1 MVFGRVLQHSTLIA
15 VAVLIMCVLGISA
28 ALRVPVQMIPDLEVR
43 TISVDTRWP
52 GASPRDVEQDILIE
66 QEQYLR
72 SLPGLRRMVS
82 TASTGQATIELEF
95 PYGADINEAL
105 IRTNNALSQVS
116 GYPENVD
123 APALTMTSSSN
134 QPFMYFRVGPRA
146 ESGASLDLA
155 MMRSFLEDEVRPR
168 LERVDGVSLVEIR
181 GAEERQVRIEVD
193 PYRLAE
199 RGLDMS
205 DIRNALR
212 ARNID
217 RSAGDLDSGKRGV
230 LVRTVGRFREPA
242 DIGALI
248 IAEHDGALLRLSDV
262 ADLQLSHHELRALS
276 YYNGL
281 PALILSVQRETG
293 SNVVQ
298 TKNAMLPAVEA
309 VNAEV
314 LAPLGLEMTLVNEDA
329 RYVEDS
335 VANVWNNLLLGTLL
349 ATLAMYSFLR
359 SARSTFVGVIAI
371 PICTIAAFIG
381 LLLAGRTL
389 NVISMAG
396 VAFAIGMTLDNT
408 IVVLE
413 SIDQARRRGL
423 KPFEAAVE
431 GVSRVW
437 PAVLACTLTTVLVFA
452 PTLFIQQEAGQLYSD
467 IAIAISASILAS
479 MAVAVTVLPTMAAR
493 LLPGLTP
500 AESAGGGAF
509 DRIGRVIG
517 KAYCT
522 PTRRAAILLGT
533 LCASVLAVVW
543 LTPPAE
549 YLPEGE
555 EARVFSRMIAPPGYN
570 LAEMEGI
577 AQVLISEL
585 QQRLEDDPARFH
597 RGETDVPAMRF
608 FSMFVDA
615 QGISVITDPKD
626 PDDLQALMGA
636 LETRFTAWPGMR
648 AFASRGSIISSNDGG
663 TRSINLNISGTDLAQ
678 IYQVADRAYARAGI
692 LFDGAQVGSEPSSLS
707 LDQSLLEV
715 RPRWERLA
723 EVGLDAERFGYSVAA
738 LSDGAFADEMILDD
752 RRVDIYL
759 FSSAGR
765 GQRADLLRELPIA
778 TPSGAVVP
786 LSALAD
792 LHEAADTDSIRRLDG
807 RRTVTLNIV
816 PPRSV
821 ALETGVERVRSE
833 LIEAMVAAGEIP
845 HGIAMNITGA
855 SDQLQETREAVTGN
869 FLIAILLCYLMLVAI
884 FRHWGRPLFVMATI
898 PLGLA
903 GGIVGLAMLNGI
915 GAAFGIH
922 QPFDMI
928 TLLGFLVLLGAVV
941 NNPILII
948 QEAYKRLEEGSESI
962 TSAVDDAVRIRLR
975 AILMSSLTT
984 ILGVAPLVLIPGAG
998 TELYRGLGAI
1008 VMFGIA
1014 FSTVVTLTFL
1024 PSLMVATLALQARV
1038 GARLASRLG
1047 GFRANG

>member
-1 MVFGRVLQHSTLIA
+1 MGFEHVLRHGTLIA
-15 VAVLIMCVLGISA
+15 VAVLILCVLGISA

-52 GASPRDVEQDILIE
+52 GASPQDVEQEILIE

-72 SLPGLRRMVS
+72 TLPGLRRMVS
-82 TASTGQATIELEF
+82 TASTGRASIELEF
-95 PYGADINEAL
+95 PFGVDVNEAL

-123 APALTMTSSSN
+123 APALSTISSSDE
-134 QPFMYFRVGPRA
+134 PFMYFRVGPR
-146 ESGASLDLA
+146 GDRGTSLDLA
-155 MMRSFLEDEVRPR
+155 MMRNFLEDEVRPR

-181 GAEERQVRIEVD
+181 GAEERQVRVEVD

-199 RGLDMS
+199 RGLDMA
-205 DIRNALR
+205 DVRNALR
-212 ARNID
+212 ARNVD
-217 RSAGDLDSGKRGV
+217 RAAGDLDSGKRSV
-230 LVRTVGRFREPA
+230 LVRTVGRFRTPD
-242 DIGALI
+242 DIGSLI
-248 IAEHDGALLRLSDV
+248 LAERDGALVRLSDV
-262 ADLQLSHHELRALS
+262 AQLHLGHHELRGLS
-276 YYNGL
+276 YYNGA
-281 PALILSVQRETG
+281 PALVLSVRRETG

-298 TKNAMLPAVEA
+298 TKYAVLPAVEA
-309 VNAEV
+309 LDAEV

-349 ATLAMYSFLR
+349 ATLAMYAFLR

-371 PICTIAAFIG
+371 PVCTIAAFIG

-423 KPFEAAVE
+423 GAFEAAVA
-431 GVSRVW
+431 GVRRVW

-452 PTLFIQQEAGQLYSD
+452 PTLFIRQEAGQLYSD
-467 IAIAISASILAS
+467 IAIAISAAILAS
-479 MAVAVTVLPTMAAR
+479 MAVAVTVLPSMAAR
-493 LLPGLTP
+493 LLPALP
-500 AESAGGGAF
+500 PDAGAKGGAF
-509 DRIGRVIG
+509 DRIGHRIG
-517 KAYCT
+517 MSWRSPK
-522 PTRRAAILLGT
+522 RRAAILLGT
-533 LCASVLAVVW
+533 LCASLLAVVW

-555 EARVFSRMIAPPGYN
+555 EARIFSRMIAPPGYN

-577 AQVLISEL
+577 AQVLIPEL
-585 QQRLEDDPARFH
+585 QQRLDDAPARFH

-626 PDDLQALMGA
+626 PADLQALMDA
-636 LETRFTAWPGMR
+636 LEARFTAWPGMR

-663 TRSINLNISGTDLAQ
+663 TRSINVDVSGADLAE
-678 IYQVADRAYARAGI
+678 IYAVAGRVYARAGA
-692 LFDGAQVGSEPSSLS
+692 LFEGAQVGSDPGSLT
-707 LDQSLLEV
+707 LDQTLLEV

-723 EVGLDAERFGYSVAA
+723 ETGLDAERFGYSVAA

-759 FSSAGR
+759 FSSAGT
-765 GQRADLLRELPIA
+765 GQQVERLRELPIA
-778 TPSGAVVP
+778 TPSGALLP

-792 LHEAADTDSIRRLDG
+792 LHESADTDRIRRLDG

-821 ALETGVERVRSE
+821 ALETGVARVRDE
-833 LIEAMVAAGEIP
+833 LIEAMRAAGEVP
-845 HGIAMNITGA
+845 HGISLDISGA
-855 SDQLQETREAVTGN
+855 SDQLQATREAVSGN
-869 FLIAILLCYLMLVAI
+869 FMIAVLLCYLMLVAI

-903 GGIVGLAMLNGI
+903 GGIVGLALLNGV
-915 GAAFGIH
+915 GAAFDIH

-941 NNPILII
+941 NNPILIV
-948 QEAYKRLEEGSESI
+948 QEAYKRLDDGADSI
-962 TSAVDDAVRIRLR
+962 TSAVEAAVHTRLR

-1014 FSTVVTLTFL
+1014 FSTIVTLTFL
-1024 PSLMVATLALQARV
+1024 PSLMVTTMALQARL
-1038 GARLASRLG
+1038 GGGLRARLGRVGVAS
-1047 GFRANG
+1047 

>member
-1 MVFGRVLQHSTLIA
+1 MGFDRVLHHGTLIA
-15 VAVLIMCVLGISA
+15 VAVLILCVLGISA

-43 TISVDTRWP
+43 TISVETRWP
-52 GASPRDVEQDILIE
+52 GASPQDVEQEILIE

-72 SLPGLRRMVS
+72 TMPNLRRMVS
-82 TASTGQATIELEF
+82 TASTGRAGIELEF
-95 PYGADINEAL
+95 PFGVDINEAL

-123 APALTMTSSSN
+123 APALTTISSSDE
-134 QPFMYFRVGPRA
+134 PFMYFRVGPRA
-146 ESGASLDLA
+146 DSQAQPDLA
-155 MMRSFLEDEVRPR
+155 MMRNFLEDEVRPR
-168 LERVDGVSLVEIR
+168 LERVAGVSLVEIR
-181 GAEERQVRIEVD
+181 GAEERQIRVEVD
-193 PYRLAE
+193 PHRLAE
-199 RGLDMS
+199 RGLDMA
-205 DIRNALR
+205 DVRDALQ
-212 ARNID
+212 ARNVD
-217 RSAGDLDSGKRGV
+217 RSGGDLDSGKRSV
-230 LVRTVGRFREPA
+230 MVRTVGRFREPA
-242 DIGALI
+242 DMGELVVAERQGALV
-248 IAEHDGALLRLSDV
+248 RLSDL
-262 ADLQLSHHELRALS
+262 AEIELSHHELRTRS

-281 PALILSVQRETG
+281 PSLILAVRRETG

-298 TKNAMLPAVEA
+298 TKYAVLPEVEEIS
-309 VNAEV
+309 AEV

-335 VANVWNNLLLGTLL
+335 VATVWGNLLLGTLL
-349 ATLAMYSFLR
+349 ATLVMYAFLR
-359 SARSTFVGVIAI
+359 SARSTFVGVMAI
-371 PICTIAAFIG
+371 PICTVAALIG

-396 VAFAIGMTLDNT
+396 VAFAIGMTLDNA

-423 KPFEAAVE
+423 KPFDAAVA

-437 PAVLACTLTTVLVFA
+437 PAILASTLTTVLVFA
-452 PTLFIQQEAGQLYSD
+452 PTLFIKEEAGQLYSD
-467 IAIAISASILAS
+467 IAIAISAAILAS
-479 MAVAVTVLPTMAAR
+479 MAVAVTVLPALAAR
-493 LLPGLTP
+493 LLTTP
-500 AESAGGGAF
+500 AAEEIAGGGGLF
-509 DRIGRVIG
+509 DRIGRGISRS
-517 KAYCT
+517 YRT
-522 PTRRAAILLGT
+522 PMRRAVILIGT
-533 LCASVLAVVW
+533 LFASTLSVVF
-543 LTPPAE
+543 LMPPAE

-555 EARVFSRMIAPPGYN
+555 EARIFSRMIAPPGYN

-577 AQVLISEL
+577 AQVLIPEL
-585 QQRLEDDPARFH
+585 HQRLEDEPARFH
-597 RGETDVPAMRF
+597 RGETDVPALGF

-626 PDDLQALMGA
+626 PADLEALMGA
-636 LETRFTAWPGMR
+636 LEARFTAWPGMR

-663 TRSINLNISGTDLAQ
+663 TRSINLNVSGADLAQ
-678 IYQVADRAYARAGI
+678 TYRVAGLAYARART
-692 LFDGAQVGSEPSSLS
+692 LFEGAQIGSEPSSLS

-752 RRVDIYL
+752 RQVDVYL
-759 FSSAGR
+759 FSSAGSE
-765 GQRADLLRELPIA
+765 QRADRLRDLPIA
-778 TPSGAVVP
+778 TPSGAVLP

-792 LHEAADTDSIRRLDG
+792 LHESVDTDSIRRLDG

-821 ALETGVERVRSE
+821 ALETGVERVRTE
-833 LIEAMVAAGEIP
+833 LIEAMRAAGEIP
-845 HGIAMNITGA
+845 HGVSVEITGA
-855 SDQLQETREAVTGN
+855 SDQLQATREAVSGN
-869 FLIAILLCYLMLVAI
+869 FMIAVLLCYLMLVAI
-884 FRHWGRPLFVMATI
+884 FRHWGRPLLVMATI

-903 GGIVGLAMLNGI
+903 GGIIGLAMLNSV

-941 NNPILII
+941 NNPILIV
-948 QEAYKRLEEGSESI
+948 QEAYKRLEEGAASI
-962 TSAVDDAVRIRLR
+962 TEAVDDAIRIRLR

-984 ILGVAPLVLIPGAG
+984 IFGVAPLVLIPGAG

-1024 PSLMVATLALQARV
+1024 PSLMVATMGWRQRIA
-1038 GARLASRLG
+1038 GWKASG
-1047 GFRANG
+1047 GVRPSGH

>member
-1 MVFGRVLQHSTLIA
+1 MIFERLLQQGTLIA
-15 VAVLIMCVLGISA
+15 VAVLVLCVLGISA
-28 ALRVPVQMIPDLEVR
+28 VLRVPMQMIPDLEVR

-52 GASPRDVEQDILIE
+52 GASPRDVEQETLIE

-72 SLPGLRRMVS
+72 TLPGLRRMIS
-82 TASTGQATIELEF
+82 TASIGQANIELEF
-95 PYGADINEAL
+95 PFGVDINEAL

-123 APALTMTSSSN
+123 APALTTISASD
-134 QPFMYFRVGPRA
+134 QPFMYFRIGPRA
-146 ESGASLDLA
+146 DSVASLDLA
-155 MMRSFLEDEVRPR
+155 MMRNFLEDEVRPR
-168 LERVDGVSLVEIR
+168 LERVDGVSLVEIL
-181 GAEERQVRIEVD
+181 GAEERQIRVEVD

-199 RGLDMS
+199 RGLDLA
-205 DIRNALR
+205 DVRDALR
-212 ARNID
+212 ARNLD
-217 RSAGDLDSGKRGV
+217 RSAGDLDSGKRSV
-230 LVRTVGRFREPA
+230 LVRTVGRFRQPA
-242 DIGALI
+242 DMGALI
-248 IAEHDGALLRLSDV
+248 IAERDGALIRLSDV
-262 ADLQLSHHELRALS
+262 ADLQLSHHELRTRS

-281 PALILSVQRETG
+281 PTLILSVQRETG

-298 TKNAMLPAVEA
+298 TKYAVLPVVEA

-329 RYVEDS
+329 HYVEDS
-335 VANVWNNLLLGTLL
+335 VSNVWSNLLLGTLL
-349 ATLAMYSFLR
+349 ATLAMYGFLR

-389 NVISMAG
+389 NVISLAG
-396 VAFAIGMTLDNT
+396 VAFAIGMTLDNA

-423 KPFEAAVE
+423 KPFEAAVA
-431 GVSRVW
+431 GVGRVW
-437 PAVLACTLTTVLVFA
+437 PAVLASTLTSVLVFA
-452 PTLFIQQEAGQLYSD
+452 PTLFIRQEAGQLYSD

-479 MAVAVTVLPTMAAR
+479 MAVAVTVLPAMAAR
-493 LLPGLTP
+493 LLPALAPTEC
-500 AESAGGGAF
+500 AEGNVS
-509 DRIGRVIG
+509 DQVGRWVG
-517 KAYCT
+517 MAYRSSQ
-522 PTRRAAILLGT
+522 RRAAILLGT
-533 LCASVLAVVW
+533 LGTSALAVVL

-555 EARVFSRMIAPPGYN
+555 EARIFSRMIAPPGYN

-577 AQVLISEL
+577 AQVLIPEF
-585 QQRLEDDPARFH
+585 QQRLQDDPARFH
-597 RGETDVPAMRF
+597 RGETDLPAMRF
-608 FSMFVDA
+608 FSMFVDG

-626 PDDLQALMGA
+626 PTDLQALMAA
-636 LETRFTAWPGMR
+636 LEARFKAWPGMR

-663 TRSINLNISGTDLAQ
+663 TRSINLNVSGANLAQ
-678 IYQVADRAYARAGI
+678 IYQVAGRAYARAQT
-692 LFDGAQVGSEPSSLS
+692 LFDGAQIGSEPSSLS

-759 FSSAGR
+759 FSSAGS
-765 GQRADLLRELPIA
+765 GQRAERLRELPIA
-778 TPSGAVVP
+778 TPSGAVLP

-792 LHEAADTDSIRRLDG
+792 VHEATDTDSIRRLDG

-821 ALETGVERVRSE
+821 ALETGIVLVRSE
-833 LIEAMVAAGEIP
+833 LIEAMRAAGEIP
-845 HGIAMNITGA
+845 HGIAVGITGA
-855 SDQLQETREAVTGN
+855 SDQLQATREAVSGN
-869 FLIAILLCYLMLVAI
+869 FLIAVLLCYLMLVAI

-922 QPFDMI
+922 QPFDVI

-941 NNPILII
+941 NNPILIV
-948 QEAYKRLEEGSESI
+948 QEAYKRLEEGAESVA
-962 TSAVDDAVRIRLR
+962 SAVDDAVRIRLR

-1024 PSLMVATLALQARV
+1024 PSLMVVTLALQARV
-1038 GARLASRLG
+1038 GARLGSRLG

>member
-1 MVFGRVLQHSTLIA
+1 MGFDRVLQHSTLIA
-15 VAVLIMCVLGISA
+15 VAVLILCVLGGSA

-43 TISVDTRWP
+43 TISVETRWP
-52 GASPRDVEQDILIE
+52 GASPRDVEQEILIE

-72 SLPGLRRMVS
+72 TLPNLRRMVS
-82 TASTGQATIELEF
+82 TASIGQATIELKF
-95 PYGADINEAL
+95 PFGVDINEAL

-123 APALTMTSSSN
+123 APALTTISSSDE
-134 QPFMYFRVGPRA
+134 PFMYFRIGPRA
-146 ESGASLDLA
+146 DSRIQPDLA
-155 MMRSFLEDEVRPR
+155 MIRNFLEDEVRPR
-168 LERVDGVSLVEIR
+168 LERVAGVSLVEIR
-181 GAEERQVRIEVD
+181 GAEERQVRVEVD
-193 PYRLAE
+193 PHRLAE
-199 RGLDMS
+199 RGLDMT
-205 DIRNALR
+205 DVRNALQ
-212 ARNID
+212 ARNVD
-217 RSAGDLDSGKRGV
+217 RSAGDLDSGKRSV
-230 LVRTVGRFREPA
+230 MVRTLGRFSAPA
-242 DIGALI
+242 DMGDLI
-248 IAEHDGALLRLSDV
+248 VAERHGTLVRLSDL
-262 ADLQLSHHELRALS
+262 AEIQLSHHELRSRAF
-276 YYNGL
+276 YNGQ
-281 PALILSVQRETG
+281 PSLILAVRRETG
-293 SNVVQ
+293 SNVIQ
-298 TKNAMLPAVEA
+298 TKYAVLPEVEA
-309 VNAEV
+309 ISAET

-335 VANVWNNLLLGTLL
+335 VANVWRNLLLGTLL
-349 ATLAMYSFLR
+349 ATLVMYAFLR
-359 SARSTFVGVIAI
+359 SARSTLVGVIAV

-389 NVISMAG
+389 NVISLAG

-423 KPFEAAVE
+423 KPFDAAVA
-431 GVSRVW
+431 GVRRVW
-437 PAVLACTLTTVLVFA
+437 TAVIASTLTSVLVFA
-452 PTLFIQQEAGQLYSD
+452 PTLFIQEEAGQLYSD
-467 IAIAISASILAS
+467 IAIAISTSILAS

-493 LLPGLTP
+493 LLPALAPGD
-500 AESAGGGAF
+500 SASYGAL
-509 DRIGRVIG
+509 DRIGRWIARAHG
-517 KAYCT
+517 S
-522 PTRRAAILLGT
+522 PQRRRAILVGT

-555 EARVFSRMIAPPGYN
+555 EARIFSRMIAPPGYN
-570 LAEMEGI
+570 LTEMEGI
-577 AQVLISEL
+577 ARELIPEL
-585 QQRLEDDPARFH
+585 RQRLEDQPARFH
-597 RGETDVPAMRF
+597 SDETDMPALRF
-608 FSMFVDA
+608 FALFVDA
-615 QGISVITDPKD
+615 QGINVITDPKD
-626 PDDLQALMGA
+626 PADVEALMGA
-636 LETRFTAWPGMR
+636 LEARFTAWPGMR

-663 TRSINLNISGTDLAQ
+663 TRSINVNISGSDLAR
-678 IYQVADRAYARAGI
+678 IYQVASLAYARAGV
-692 LFDGAQVGSEPSSLS
+692 LFDGAQIGSEPGSLS

-759 FSSAGR
+759 FSSAGSE
-765 GQRADLLRELPIA
+765 QRADRLRDLPIA
-778 TPSGAVVP
+778 TPDGAVLP

-792 LHEAADTDSIRRLDG
+792 LHDSVDTDSIRRLDG

-821 ALETGVERVRSE
+821 ALETGVERVRTE
-833 LIEAMVAAGEIP
+833 LIEAMRVAGEIP
-845 HGIAMNITGA
+845 HGVSVRITGA
-855 SDQLQETREAVTGN
+855 SDQLQATREAVSGN
-869 FLIAILLCYLMLVAI
+869 FIIAVLLCYLMLVAI
-884 FRHWGRPLFVMATI
+884 FRHWGRPLLVMATI

-903 GGIVGLAMLNGI
+903 GGIVGLAILNSV

-941 NNPILII
+941 NNPILIV
-948 QEAYKRLEEGSESI
+948 QEAYKRLEEGAESI
-962 TSAVDDAVRIRLR
+962 TVAVDDAVHTRLR

-984 ILGVAPLVLIPGAG
+984 IFGIAPLVLIPGAG

-1024 PSLMVATLALQARV
+1024 PSLMVTTLVLKERF
-1038 GARLASRLG
+1038 GMRLHRRGSRLATKR
-1047 GFRANG
+1047 

>member
-1 MVFGRVLQHSTLIA
+1 MDFGRVLQHSTLIA
-15 VAVLIMCVLGISA
+15 VAVLILCVLGISA

-72 SLPGLRRMVS
+72 NLPGLRRMIS
-82 TASTGQATIELEF
+82 TASVGQASIELEF
-95 PYGADINEAL
+95 PFGVDINEAL

-123 APALTMTSSSN
+123 APALTTISSSD

-146 ESGASLDLA
+146 ENEANLDLA

-168 LERVDGVSLVEIR
+168 LERVQGVSLLEIR

-199 RGLDMS
+199 RGLDMA
-205 DIRNALR
+205 DVRDALR

-217 RSAGDLDSGKRGV
+217 RSAGDLNDGKRSV
-230 LVRTVGRFREPA
+230 LIRTVGRFREPA
-242 DIGALI
+242 DIGELI
-248 IAEHDGALLRLSDV
+248 VAERDGVLVHLSDV
-262 ADLQLSHHELRALS
+262 ADLQLRHHELRTLS

-281 PALILSVQRETG
+281 PALILSIRREPG
-293 SNVVQ
+293 SNVIQ
-298 TKNAMLPAVEA
+298 TKYAVLPEVEA
-309 VNAEV
+309 INAEI

-335 VANVWNNLLLGTLL
+335 VTNIWNNLLLGTLL
-349 ATLAMYSFLR
+349 ATLAMYAFLR
-359 SARSTFVGVIAI
+359 SARSTLVGVVAI
-371 PICTIAAFIG
+371 PICTVAAFIG

-423 KPFEAAVE
+423 KPIEAAVA

-452 PTLFIQQEAGQLYSD
+452 PTLFIHEEAGQLYSD

-479 MAVAVTVLPTMAAR
+479 MAVAVTMLPAMAAW
-493 LLPGLTP
+493 LLPSLTLGKP
-500 AESAGGGAF
+500 VDGKVVGQ
-509 DRIGRVIG
+509 IGRWIDMS
-517 KAYCT
+517 YQS
-522 PTRRAAILLGT
+522 PRRRAAILLGT
-533 LCASVLAVVW
+533 LCISIWAVAW

-555 EARVFSRMIAPPGYN
+555 EARIFSRLIAPPGYN

-577 AQVLISEL
+577 AQVLIPEL
-585 QQRLEDDPARFH
+585 QQRIEDDPALFH
-597 RGETDVPAMRF
+597 RGETNVPAIRF
-608 FSMFVDA
+608 FTMFVDA
-615 QGISVITDPKD
+615 QGISVITDPKN
-626 PDDLQALMGA
+626 PDDLDALMSA
-636 LETRFTAWPGMR
+636 LEARFTAWPGMR

-663 TRSINLNISGTDLAQ
+663 TRSINLNVSGTDLAQ
-678 IYQVADRAYARAGI
+678 IYQVASRAFIRAGS
-692 LFDGAQVGSEPSSLS
+692 LFDGAQIGSEPSTLS
-707 LDQSLLEV
+707 LNQALLEV
-715 RPRWERLA
+715 HPRWERLS
-723 EVGLDAERFGYSVAA
+723 EVGLDAERFSYSVAA
-738 LSDGAFADEMILDD
+738 LSDGAFADAMILDD

-759 FSSAGR
+759 FSNVDSK
-765 GQRADLLRELPIA
+765 QRAGHLRDLPIA
-778 TPSGAVVP
+778 TPSGAILP

-792 LHEAADTDSIRRLDG
+792 IQESTDTDSIRRLDG

-821 ALETGVERVRSE
+821 ALETGVERVRKN
-833 LIEAMVAAGEIP
+833 LIEAMRADGEIP
-845 HGIAMNITGA
+845 YDISLGITGA
-855 SDQLQETREAVTGN
+855 SDQLQATREAVSGN
-869 FLIAILLCYLMLVAI
+869 FLIAVLLCYLMLVAI

-898 PLGLA
+898 PLGIA
-903 GGIVGLAMLNGI
+903 GGIIGLAILNTAGTP
-915 GAAFGIH
+915 FGIH

-941 NNPILII
+941 NNPILIV
-948 QEAYKRLEEGSESI
+948 QETYKRMEEGADSI
-962 TSAVDDAVRIRLR
+962 TLAVSEAVRIRLR

-1014 FSTVVTLTFL
+1014 FSTLVTLTFL
-1024 PSLMVATLALQARV
+1024 PSLMIMVLALQE
-1038 GARLASRLG
+1038 RLG
-1047 GFRANG
+1047 ALLHPYLVRLRTKE

>member
-1 MVFGRVLQHSTLIA
+1 MGFDRVLHHGTLIA
-15 VAVLIMCVLGISA
+15 VAVLILCVLGISA

-43 TISVDTRWP
+43 TISVETRWP
-52 GASPRDVEQDILIE
+52 GASPQDVEQEILIE

-72 SLPGLRRMVS
+72 TMPNLRRMVS
-82 TASTGQATIELEF
+82 TASTGRAGIELEF
-95 PYGADINEAL
+95 PFGVDINEAL

-123 APALTMTSSSN
+123 APALTTISSSDE
-134 QPFMYFRVGPRA
+134 PFMYFRVGPRA
-146 ESGASLDLA
+146 DSQAQPDLA
-155 MMRSFLEDEVRPR
+155 MMRNFLEDEVRPR
-168 LERVDGVSLVEIR
+168 LERVAGVSLVEIR
-181 GAEERQVRIEVD
+181 GAEERQIRVEVD
-193 PYRLAE
+193 PHRLAE
-199 RGLDMS
+199 RGLDMA
-205 DIRNALR
+205 DVRDALQ
-212 ARNID
+212 ARNVD
-217 RSAGDLDSGKRGV
+217 RSGGDLDSGKRSV
-230 LVRTVGRFREPA
+230 MVRTVGRFREPA
-242 DIGALI
+242 DMGELVVAERQGALV
-248 IAEHDGALLRLSDV
+248 RLSDL
-262 ADLQLSHHELRALS
+262 AEIELSHHELRTRS

-281 PALILSVQRETG
+281 PSLILAVRRETG

-298 TKNAMLPAVEA
+298 TKYAVLPEVEEIS
-309 VNAEV
+309 AEV

-335 VANVWNNLLLGTLL
+335 VATVWGNLLLGTLL
-349 ATLAMYSFLR
+349 ATLVMYAFLR
-359 SARSTFVGVIAI
+359 SARSTFVGVMAI
-371 PICTIAAFIG
+371 PICTVAALIG

-396 VAFAIGMTLDNT
+396 VAFAIGMTLDNA

-423 KPFEAAVE
+423 KPFDAAVA

-437 PAVLACTLTTVLVFA
+437 PAILASTLTTVLVFA
-452 PTLFIQQEAGQLYSD
+452 PTLFIKEEAGQLYSD
-467 IAIAISASILAS
+467 IAIAISAAILAS
-479 MAVAVTVLPTMAAR
+479 MAVAVTVLPALAAR
-493 LLPGLTP
+493 LLTTP
-500 AESAGGGAF
+500 AAEEIAGGGGLF
-509 DRIGRVIG
+509 DRIGRGISRS
-517 KAYCT
+517 YRT
-522 PTRRAAILLGT
+522 PMRRAVILIGT
-533 LCASVLAVVW
+533 LFASTLSVVF
-543 LTPPAE
+543 LMPPAE

-555 EARVFSRMIAPPGYN
+555 EARIFSRMIAPPGYN

-577 AQVLISEL
+577 AQVLIPEL
-585 QQRLEDDPARFH
+585 HQRLEDEPARFH
-597 RGETDVPAMRF
+597 RGETDVPALGF

-626 PDDLQALMGA
+626 PADLEALMGA
-636 LETRFTAWPGMR
+636 LEARFTAWPGMR

-663 TRSINLNISGTDLAQ
+663 TRSINLNVSGADLAQ
-678 IYQVADRAYARAGI
+678 TYRVAGLAYARART
-692 LFDGAQVGSEPSSLS
+692 LFEGAQIGSEPSSLS

-752 RRVDIYL
+752 RQVDVYL
-759 FSSAGR
+759 FSSAGSE
-765 GQRADLLRELPIA
+765 QRADRLRDLPIA
-778 TPSGAVVP
+778 TPSGAVLP

-792 LHEAADTDSIRRLDG
+792 LHESVDTDSIRRLDG

-821 ALETGVERVRSE
+821 ALETGVERVRTE
-833 LIEAMVAAGEIP
+833 LIEAMRAAGEIP
-845 HGIAMNITGA
+845 HGVSVEITGA
-855 SDQLQETREAVTGN
+855 SDQLQATREAVSGN
-869 FLIAILLCYLMLVAI
+869 FMIAVLLCYLMLVAI
-884 FRHWGRPLFVMATI
+884 FRHWGRPLLVMATI

-903 GGIVGLAMLNGI
+903 GGIIGLAMLNSV

-941 NNPILII
+941 NNPILIV
-948 QEAYKRLEEGSESI
+948 QEAYRRLEEGAASI
-962 TSAVDDAVRIRLR
+962 TEAVDDAIRIRLR

-984 ILGVAPLVLIPGAG
+984 IFGVAPLVLIPGAG

-1024 PSLMVATLALQARV
+1024 PSLMVATMGWRQRIA
-1038 GARLASRLG
+1038 GWKASG
-1047 GFRANG
+1047 GVRPSGH